1 MPRRKIRFSLL
12 FIFAVLFACS
22 FAYAIQLPKWF
33 IFTTKDALKEWE
45 EKVFKGRVFY
55 SVKVEDKHGFLSAY
69 SNNAAS
75 GILYRINFDS
85 RKNPLVSWKWK
96 VAKFPDKNKANK
108 DTGWIEKDDYAAR
121 FYVIFPGFIFPFTKC
136 IEYVWDRDIPA
147 GTVLT
152 NPYFH
157 NLKIIVIESGVSSQ
171 GRWVKE
177 ERNIREDFRKIFK
190 ADSGKV
196 GAIAVMTDTDN
207 TSSIAEAYYDEIKV
221 GYQNGKK

>member
-1 MPRRKIRFSLL
+1 MQKQKIKISIL
-12 FIFAVLFACS
+12 FILAVFLGCS
-22 FAYAIQLPKWF
+22 LAYAIQLPKWLLF
-33 IFTTKDALKEWE
+33 PTRDSLKEWE
-45 EKVFKGRVFY
+45 EKIFKGKVFY
-55 SVKVEDKHGFLSAY
+55 SVKIENNHGFLSAY

-85 RKNPLVSWKWK
+85 RRNPLISWKWK
-96 VAKFPDKNKANK
+96 VVKFPDKSKVKK

-136 IEYVWDRDIPA
+136 IEYVWDQNIPA

-157 NLKIIVIESGVSSQ
+157 NLKIIVVESGTSRM
-171 GRWVKE
+171 GEWVLE
-177 ERNIREDFRKIFK
+177 ERNIRADFRKVFK
-190 ADSGKV
+190 GDSGKV
-196 GAIAVMTDTDN
+196 GAVAVMTDTDN

-221 GYQNGKK
+221 GYKNGKK